1 MINKRLLKKIWLK
14 NDELPIAIIR
24 SSCLNWFWSW
34 TSGLIFIVFGG
45 FLMYFLLVELGWYGI
60 AIFFTLVVIGLIVIF
75 RAYWSWYFTG
85 WILTNLRLIDI
96 YQKGFFG
103 RETSEIIYNQIR
115 EVHSKSSGLSGI
127 LGMGDL
133 YLKLES
139 DKVKFKLSRV
149 RGVDRAV
156 SEILLQ
162 QENYQKNLIDIKENE
177 ALRLLDKLKRK
188 LGKEVFDKLI
198 AD

>member
-1 MINKRLLKKIWLK
+1 
-14 NDELPIAIIR
+14 
-24 SSCLNWFWSW
+24 
-34 TSGLIFIVFGG
+34 
-45 FLMYFLLVELGWYGI
+45 
-60 AIFFTLVVIGLIVIF
+60 
-75 RAYWSWYFTG
+75 
-85 WILTNLRLIDI
+85 LIDI